1 MGTGWQCQTLTML
14 QPSATRTGKQR
25 TAKTPRRLA
34 VLRWL
39 WWLHDFTL
47 GAALSPLSYIYLQY
61 LTGRGMGGYI
71 AVSPTELARITGAQA
86 QDVALL
92 PAV

>member
-1 MGTGWQCQTLTML
+1 ML

-71 AVSPTELARITGAQA
+71 AVSPTELDASE
-86 QDVALL
+86 ALWHPSPTHAFTEPRFIDL
-92 PAV
+92 G